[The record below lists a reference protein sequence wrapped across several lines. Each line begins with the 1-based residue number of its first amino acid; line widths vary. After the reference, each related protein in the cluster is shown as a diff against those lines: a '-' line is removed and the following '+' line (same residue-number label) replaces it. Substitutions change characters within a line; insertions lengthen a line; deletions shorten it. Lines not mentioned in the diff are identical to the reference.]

1 LLNNRGTL
9 QRTKMK
15 YPEGHVK
22 SGGYTLIEIMVA
34 LAVFSIFVVGVY
46 KVYNNVHDVWQAQDL
61 KANAQQAGRATLNYL
76 QRDLMMAG
84 YRSAA
89 YGGSA
94 LKGAANKIVLANQ
107 SSICFDRFIDDPAH
121 GLSDNRL
128 IKYYFK
134 NGALYRNV
142 YMHYNDTTMSPDTL
156 DTTHFVANQK
166 IADNISQLKFLYY
179 RIDNTAYNDSDLQV
193 DKLMVQEPPVIAK
206 INVIIVQRSEK
217 IDPRTKNYYY
227 VTNNISVTPVNMRT
241 TETVHDT
248 SAPAIPAG
256 LNVVDSQ
263 ACSSLKC
270 TWNANADAD
279 LAGYVI
285 QWGRD
290 PSGAEVPSPVTIPL
304 SALPDRNHPSYT
316 INGLVITQ
324 KHPDVPGT
332 VNTYYVSVCAYDVSQ
347 NYSHYCA
354 SVSGNPDPSIT
365 TFGGNNDTTINILPP
380 SAGPANLK
388 AYNIIDDSSVGQ
400 NQVKLTWTASPDAS
414 AGYRLYRI
422 SGTSGFT
429 YPISSAYLIAD
440 ETTLTSGV
448 TTYTDQDTSL
458 VTCQDYTYALCSVNC
473 DPTLVQDYTAAQF
486 STVVKDPTNTK
497 DAAPPDI
504 TGTRPGW
511 RRVFINLKNPVKTG
525 YDADFLYTM
534 VYYNEGDTY
543 PVVDTNPDSPTYG
556 DLISGSTVPNSD
568 CGVPGKF
575 TTPGTVPTIIFSDPL
590 VPAKDPP
597 DLDNGQNYSLLAV
610 SYYKCRGIMTA
621 TDVSQTLTTLCGDDS
636 DFPGAPP
643 IKDSVGNSAL
653 ATVTGGGCIYS
664 PYGTSVEYKM
674 PIQLN
679 WTYNLQNQIYDYA
692 GLYIYKKNHTDTN
705 WTYLTGPVWTG
716 PILDSNVVEGNQ
728 YDYMFK
734 LADCAY
740 VNASPLAQTMPCG
753 PSIPSAGPPSY
764 GFACDIT
771 ADSDAVVL
779 SGLAPGDIQKQVGGV
794 VNTFGTATSINGTY
808 YHNAVK
814 FNINNTANCD
824 LKITALD
831 NITWDNPAAY
841 LKSVTIGPSA
851 GNTTTYS
858 QTLSLAASVML
869 SDGLH
874 RTATVSGLNALLQDH
889 GVPSVPSIPVPVTLE
904 FVTGAG
910 GVDQTVDMRA
920 SNITL
925 NADYTNGS
933 TKETTCTRNGSVYI
947 TLGPSVIGVGQDQP
961 VNPTFAY
968 DVPGDSGTNTAPNV
982 VVNGGVKVNVT
993 NTTLSN
999 TFRNGS
1005 SIHVNSVNLYY
1016 KTTDQGTASPPAPTG
1031 PTDPSWT
1038 CLPMMLSSTS
1048 SNLFTLFNGTDNRI
1062 PKSEGDRIWYYVVA
1076 KDADGNFDRAPSPEN
1091 GYYTYDQKSFTVCD
1105 ETPNP
1110 VALSYTQSGSSV
1122 TLNWTLPGG
1131 GTSTGT
1137 YTDGNTIGAILPDPI
1152 TYDVYRKIGNGT
1164 WSIPSGA
1171 GDLTAR
1177 TWTDPSV
1184 TSSTEYKVVAKNSCS
1199 SPGPNISDDS
1209 NLAVICTGSVL
1220 TRVDL
1225 APSAVAINMNWSTGI
1240 GNEMPVNFDVFKC
1253 SRAGNGI
1260 FGENITMTVTSAQ
1273 TGQVQHI
1280 TLTEDADTGTFYYKP
1295 WGAIKPMQ
1303 ITAQSSLFGPGVQGA
1318 TTKTNLSDTVTF
1330 TDDNSGQSSTLYV
1343 TTAPACNTPG
1353 QVTGVAYSING
1364 NGANRRVV
1372 VTWSADTRNTDG
1384 STMDTTDDPIS
1395 YRIYVQEPSQ
1405 APALIGQVSGA
1416 TLTYS
1421 INNGKNNNN
1430 PYPAGSK
1437 VIITAIDSAGNESAQ
1452 STALQFN

>member
-1 LLNNRGTL
+1 MRYL
-9 QRTKMK
+9 
-15 YPEGHVK
+15 EGHVK
-22 SGGYTLIEIMVA
+22 SRGYTLIEIMVA

-46 KVYNNVHDVWQAQDL
+46 QVYNNVHDVWQAQEL
-61 KANAQQAGRATLNYL
+61 KADTQQAGRATLNYM

-84 YRSAA
+84 YRSTA
-89 YGGSA
+89 YDTPEYGSSTI
-94 LKGAANKIVLANQ
+94 KGSANKIVLANQ
-107 SSICFDRFIDDPAH
+107 STICFDRYIDNI
-121 GLSDNRL
+121 GKNRL
-128 IKYYFK
+128 VEYSFRG
-134 NGALYRNV
+134 GALTRNV
-142 YMHYNDTTMSPDTL
+142 YMHYNDLKMSADTQ
-156 DTTHFVANQK
+156 DTANFVANQK
-166 IADNISQLKFLYY
+166 IAGNINQLKFQYY
-179 RIDNTAYNDSDLQV
+179 KIDQTLGTLTECTASDLQTSS
-193 DKLMVQEPPVIAK
+193 LMRSASSPPGPTVIAK
-206 INVIIVQRSEK
+206 IHVIIVQRSEK
-217 IDPRTKNYYY
+217 IDPKTKKYYY
-227 VTNNISVTPVNMRT
+227 VTNDISVTPVNMRT
-241 TETVHDT
+241 TESVGDKNPP
-248 SAPAIPAG
+248 SIPTG

-263 ACSSLKC
+263 KCSTLQCK
-270 TWNANADAD
+270 WNANADAD

-304 SALPDRNHPSYT
+304 SALPDKTHPSYN

-332 VNTYYVSVCAYDVSQ
+332 VNTYYVSVCSYDVSG
-347 NYSHYCA
+347 NYSHYCTQ
-354 SVSGNPDPSIT
+354 VSGNPTPSISA
-365 TFGGNNDTTINILPP
+365 FGSNNDTTINILPP

-388 AYNIIDDSSVGQ
+388 AYNIVDDPSVGQ
-400 NQVKLTWTASPDAS
+400 NQVKLTWTSSPDAS
-414 AGYRLYRI
+414 IGYRLYRI
-422 SGTSGFT
+422 QGTSGFT
-429 YPISSAYLIAD
+429 YPIPNTYLIAD

-448 TTYTDQDTSL
+448 TSYIDQDPSL

-473 DPTLVQDYTAAQF
+473 DQTLVQDYIAPQF

-497 DAAPPDI
+497 DTTPPDI

-511 RRVFINLKNPVKTG
+511 RRIFINLKNPVRTA

-534 VYYNEGDTY
+534 VYYNEGDSY
-543 PVVDTNPDSPTYG
+543 PVVDTNPNSSTYG
-556 DLISGSTVPNSD
+556 ELLSGSTVPNSD

-575 TTPGTVPTIIFSDPL
+575 VTPGTVPTILFSDPL
-590 VPAKDPP
+590 VPSKDPP
-597 DLDNGQNYSLLAV
+597 DLDNGQNYTLLAV
-610 SYYKCRGIMTA
+610 SHYKCRGIKTA
-621 TDVSQTLTTLCGDDS
+621 SNVSQTLTALCGDDN

-643 IKDSVGNSAL
+643 ITDSVGNTAL

-664 PYGTSVEYKM
+664 PFGTAVEYKM

-679 WTYNLQNQIYDYA
+679 WTYSLQNQIYDYA

-705 WTYLTGPVWTG
+705 WTYFTGPVWTG
-716 PILDSNVVEGNQ
+716 PILDANVLDGNQ

-764 GFACDIT
+764 GYACDIT
-771 ADSDAVVL
+771 SDANAVVL

-794 VNTFGTATSINGTY
+794 VNTFGTATSINGAY

-824 LKITALD
+824 LKITSLD
-831 NITWDNPAAY
+831 NIIWDNPAAY
-841 LKSVTIGPSA
+841 LKKVTIGPSA

-858 QTLSLAASVML
+858 QTLSLGASVML

-874 RTATVSGLNALLQDH
+874 RTATVNGLNALLQDH
-889 GVPSVPSIPVPVTLE
+889 GVPSVPSIPIPVTLE

-920 SNITL
+920 STITL
-925 NADYTNGS
+925 NADYNNGS

-961 VNPTFAY
+961 VNPTFSY

-982 VVNGGVKVNVT
+982 VVPGGTKVNVSD
-993 NTTLSN
+993 TTLSN
-999 TFRNGS
+999 TFRNSS
-1005 SIHVNSVNLYY
+1005 SIHISSVNLYY

-1038 CLPMMLSSTS
+1038 CLPMILGSTS
-1048 SNLFTLFNGTDNRI
+1048 SNLYTLFNGTDNRI
-1062 PKSEGDRIWYYVVA
+1062 PKSEGDRIWYYIVA

-1091 GYYTYDQKSFTVCD
+1091 GYYTYDQKSFSVCD
-1105 ETPNP
+1105 ETPSAP
-1110 VALSYTQSGSSV
+1110 VLSYTQAGSSV

-1131 GTSTGT
+1131 GSTGT

-1152 TYDVYRKIGNGT
+1152 TYDVYRKIGSGT
-1164 WSIPSGA
+1164 WSIPTGA

-1184 TSSTEYKVVAKNSCS
+1184 TQSCQYQVVAKNSCS
-1199 SPGPNISDDS
+1199 SPGPNISDPS
-1209 NLAVICTGSVL
+1209 NSVVVCVGPGV

-1225 APSAVAINMNWSTGI
+1225 APTAVALTTNWSTNT
-1240 GNEMPVNFDVFKC
+1240 GNNIPVNFDLFKC
-1253 SRAGNGI
+1253 SRANNGI
-1260 FGENITMTVTSAQ
+1260 FGETLTMTVSSASGG
-1273 TGQVQHI
+1273 TQHI
-1280 TLTEDADTGTFYYKP
+1280 TLKEDGDTGTFYLN
-1295 WGAIKPMQ
+1295 GSARTPMR
-1303 ITAQSSLFGPGVQGA
+1303 ITSQGTSGSGVQVA
-1318 TTKTNLSDTVTF
+1318 TTKTSLSDTVTF
-1330 TDDNSGQSSTLYV
+1330 TDDNTGTYSTLYV
-1343 TTAPACNTPG
+1343 TTDPACNTPSL
-1353 QVTGVAYSING
+1353 VTGLAHSTSG
-1364 NGANRRVV
+1364 NGANKKQII
-1372 VTWSADTRNTDG
+1372 TWSAVTKNTDG
-1384 STMDTTDDPIS
+1384 STMNDLS
-1395 YRIYVQEPSQ
+1395 GYNIYVQEPSQ

-1421 INNGKNNNN
+1421 FSNGKNNNS
-1430 PYPAGSK
+1430 PYPAGSS
-1437 VIITAIDSAGNESAQ
+1437 VIITAVDSAGNAIPTNQ
-1452 STALQFN
+1452 ATALGFN